1 MNKTE
6 LLEELEDARKELFEM
21 LEDLPDVMLLA
32 PNVMGDWSIKDILA
46 HLTYWEG
53 QMVTMLFQIQRG
65 IDRPSYLELNT
76 RPEEEVNQ
84 QAHVMSKDRALEQ
97 IWQDWLGVR
106 KQTIRRVSEL
116 NERDLTDPRRFSWL
130 NNVPLAQWIAD
141 ATFLHEEE
149 HAVQIGEWLDQQEEE
164 EDSGPSNNGHGPV

>member
-6 LLEELEDARKELFEM
+6 LLEELEDARKELFDM
-21 LEDLPDVMLLA
+21 LEPLPDALLLA
-32 PNVMGDWSIKDILA
+32 PGVIHDWSIKDILA

-76 RPEEEVNQ
+76 RPEDEVNQ
-84 QAHVMSKDRALEQ
+84 QAYELSKNRAMEQ
-97 IWQDWLGVR
+97 IWQDWLAVR

-116 NERDLTDPRRFSWL
+116 GERDLTDPRRYPWL
-130 NNVPLAQWIAD
+130 NDVPLAQWIAD

-149 HAVQIGEWLDQQEEE
+149 HAEQINDWLDQQEEE
-164 EDSGPSNNGHGPV
+164 DPGPSNNGHGPA